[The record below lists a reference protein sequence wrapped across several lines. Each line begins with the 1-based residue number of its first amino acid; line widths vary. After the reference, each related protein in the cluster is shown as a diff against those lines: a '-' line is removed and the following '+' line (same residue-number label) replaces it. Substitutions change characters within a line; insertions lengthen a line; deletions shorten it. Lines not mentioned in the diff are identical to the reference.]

1 MQTIKNGHEAFE
13 IINVRISEVMKKI
26 KAPTKRRRNT
36 KDRKYSGVSN
46 SQVCI
51 G

>member
-13 IINVRISEVMKKI
+13 IINVEVMKKI

-36 KDRKYSGVSN
+36 KDRKYRGVSN